1 MRAPHAR
8 LLTAALAL
16 SLGVV
21 GCAVGAPPDD
31 HILPVDQYTSQKART
46 LAEKYAPALRDLNAG
61 IHHCLPWLD
70 VSKESIGF
78 FRPKYLAQSQDDRY
92 LSLRIFVA
100 QDSSAQFA
108 ALGLEGRASAMFSR
122 YVGAMLRRMTERP
135 GLVTDS
141 LVDGF
146 SVIVSWLKPTS
157 DAGTQPVHET
167 IAVFA
172 DRPTV
177 AAYVAGR
184 VSIGALAER
193 ATVFGYDGKTPLGR
207 LRIQATEDDFLRT
220 FRSADAGPSTDAQP
234 GSGVTCR

>member
-1 MRAPHAR
+1 
-8 LLTAALAL
+8 
-16 SLGVV
+16 
-21 GCAVGAPPDD
+21 
-31 HILPVDQYTSQKART
+31 
-46 LAEKYAPALRDLNAG
+46 
-61 IHHCLPWLD
+61 
-70 VSKESIGF
+70 
-78 FRPKYLAQSQDDRY
+78 
-92 LSLRIFVA
+92 
-100 QDSSAQFA
+100 
-108 ALGLEGRASAMFSR
+108 MFSR

-193 ATVFGYDGKTPLGR
+193 ATVFGYDGETPRGR

-220 FRSADAGPSTDAQP
+220 FQSVDAQP